1 MKVNF
6 VDNYFRNN
14 SDPCNYEFTATNLVI
29 LGGVRISAILRPF
42 GGRLIGEEGGVGILF
57 SFSFD
62 VDDAWQS
69 VAMNAFAHRSK
80 TICCSTFLGRKCC
93 YKSKVSKYVIF
104 HSQFYFL
111 KYFFQSYL

>member
-1 MKVNF
+1 MCYFNQFDFENMNKKVQIRIINP
-6 VDNYFRNN
+6 VDGYFRNN
-14 SDPCNYEFTATNLVI
+14 SDLCNYGFTATNLVM
-29 LGGVRISAILRPF
+29 LGGVGISAILRPF

-62 VDDAWQS
+62 VEDAWQS

-93 YKSKVSKYVIF
+93 Y
-104 HSQFYFL
+104 
-111 KYFFQSYL
+111 